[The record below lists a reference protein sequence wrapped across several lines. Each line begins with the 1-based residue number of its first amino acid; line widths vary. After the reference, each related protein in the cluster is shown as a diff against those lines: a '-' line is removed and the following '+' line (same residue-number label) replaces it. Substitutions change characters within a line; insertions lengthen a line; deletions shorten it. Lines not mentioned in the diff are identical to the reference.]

1 MGNYGLVRDVGN
13 YDESVLSLQPV
24 TVQGL
29 GCRAALL
36 AVVQKRLR
44 SQNFVYPPVIDLAL
58 AVNVFFGGPH
68 RSITKDG
75 KRSALGQSQLRI

>member
-24 TVQGL
+24 TVHGL

-36 AVVQKRLR
+36 AGRTSKGCVVK
-44 SQNFVYPPVIDLAL
+44 I
-58 AVNVFFGGPH
+58 
-68 RSITKDG
+68 
-75 KRSALGQSQLRI
+75 